1 MFVSI
6 DIRNE
11 SPVKIKIQENSI
23 SSREFTL
30 RVNEDKVSDENIQ
43 TEPI

>member
-11 SPVKIKIQENSI
+11 SPLKIKVQENSFNNHEI
-23 SSREFTL
+23 AS
-30 RVNEDKVSDENIQ
+30 NKDKLSDENVL
-43 TEPI
+43 TEVI

>member
-11 SPVKIKIQENSI
+11 SPVKIKVQENSI
-23 SSREFTL
+23 SSH
-30 RVNEDKVSDENIQ
+30 EDRVSDENIQ
-43 TEPI
+43 TEAI